1 MITASLS
8 QPDQDQLV
16 LLIEKCKFLNEMH
29 HRSTLM
35 KRLPES
41 LRPHIPA
48 ASCLRTF
55 LTGVVGT
62 CARHPG
68 GIHALRQAIGWL
80 EGHTYA
86 LQAIE
91 DFLTARGIID
101 ATATATAQD
110 DSVTTS
116 GFDTSEI
123 DRQIEE
129 ALQRKANLAACG
141 LPTIDA
147 DQDIL
152 VLKRQRRQGGQLRSG
167 DRLGDRYVL
176 HKQCGVGGFGRVWD
190 AVDTESQTRV
200 AIKVLHGHLAGSVLQ
215 RDRFFRGARIAS
227 KIAHNAVIHIRERKA
242 EDDGFYFFVMD
253 FITGGDLRQAV
264 MDKRVPKEN
273 IMPLLLTVADAVAEV
288 HKRGYVHRDIKPT
301 NILLTEGS
309 APKLTDFDLVAAPDT
324 TGGTQTGL
332 GMGTLYFAPPE
343 LLHNAADTDAR
354 VDVFGLGM
362 TAVFMLYGHDLPLDV
377 WSDRKRFMNA
387 LPCSQHL
394 RDVLWR
400 AVALNRSERYPD
412 AASLCEALR
421 NVESNMAA
429 CDCQWC
435 SKTAEIWR
443 RPRFTASSHHC
454 SRSLARHGGGAADH
468 GIQCKQLE
476 ETLPRSAMIM
486 PWPTMSRATVLSFS
500 AGFMISRVTTGN
512 GTANR
517 GTSSRRGAAPPRLAT
532 TTPWSTTPRSAKSFF
547 WADMTTLALAIVG
560 RGTATHGTLSSS
572 RRNPPRLAM
581 TTP

>member
-227 KIAHNAVIHIRERKA
+227 EIAHNAVIHIRERKA
-242 EDDGFYFFVMD
+242 EDDGFHFFVMD
-253 FITGGDLRQAV
+253 FIAGGDLRQAV
-264 MDKRVPKEN
+264 LDQRVPKEN
-273 IMPLLLTVADAVAEV
+273 IIPVLLTVADAVAEV
-288 HKRGYVHRDIKPT
+288 HRRGYAHRDIKPT
-301 NILLTEGS
+301 NILLTESG

-362 TAVFMLYGHDLPLDV
+362 TAVFMLYGRDLPLDV
-377 WSDRKRFMNA
+377 WSDRKRFMDA

-394 RDVLWR
+394 RHVLRR
-400 AVALNRSERYPD
+400 AVALDRSERYPD
-412 AASLCEALR
+412 AATLCEALR
-421 NVESNMAA
+421 TVGPNIAVCDRQREVLWVDDRPENNVYERYILKHAGVHVRIARTTQEAIDLLDSREFVAIISDMGRTEGPREGYKLLHWLRIAGRSTPFFVYTSGNMEKHR
-429 CDCQWC
+429 
-435 SKTAEIWR
+435 SEIIE
-443 RPRFTASSHHC
+443 
-454 SRSLARHGGGAADH
+454 HGGQGAT
-468 GIQCKQLE
+468 E
-476 ETLPRSAMIM
+476 LPGELCDMVL
-486 PWPTMSRATVLSFS
+486 RAI
-500 AGFMISRVTTGN
+500 GER
-512 GTANR
+512 
-517 GTSSRRGAAPPRLAT
+517 
-532 TTPWSTTPRSAKSFF
+532 
-547 WADMTTLALAIVG
+547 
-560 RGTATHGTLSSS
+560 
-572 RRNPPRLAM
+572 
-581 TTP
+581 